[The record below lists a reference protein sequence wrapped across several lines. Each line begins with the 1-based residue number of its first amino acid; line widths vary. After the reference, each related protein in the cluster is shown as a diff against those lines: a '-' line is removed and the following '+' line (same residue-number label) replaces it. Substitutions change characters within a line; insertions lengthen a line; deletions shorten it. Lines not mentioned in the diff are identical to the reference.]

1 MSRLLVVAYRTLG
14 GVPLLDEVA
23 EHVADGPTRVHVL
36 VPIGDGGS
44 EAVVAAREQLTA
56 EQERLSAVG
65 AEVTGEVVAAPPRD
79 AILDALERD
88 PYDEVVLC
96 TLPKGLSR
104 WLRDDLVA
112 AVTAATD
119 VPVRHV
125 TAPAGRADR
134 LATRAVRLTVY
145 LGESDRYDGR
155 PLTAE
160 IVRRARRA
168 GLAGATVLR
177 GLEGFGASQVVRTA
191 RLVARSDDL
200 PVVVVLVDTH
210 ERIEAFLPVLDELL
224 DSGLVTSEEL
234 DVVVYGRRPRR

>member
-1 MSRLLVVAYRTLG
+1 
-14 GVPLLDEVA
+14 
-23 EHVADGPTRVHVL
+23 
-36 VPIGDGGS
+36 
-44 EAVVAAREQLTA
+44 
-56 EQERLSAVG
+56 
-65 AEVTGEVVAAPPRD
+65 
-79 AILDALERD
+79 
-88 PYDEVVLC
+88 VVLC
-96 TLPKGLSR
+96 TLPRGLSR

-125 TAPAGRADR
+125 TAPAGHADR

-145 LGESDRYDGR
+145 LGESDRYEGR

-200 PVVVVLVDTH
+200 PVVIVLVDT
-210 ERIEAFLPVLDELL
+210 RDRVEAFLPVLDELL